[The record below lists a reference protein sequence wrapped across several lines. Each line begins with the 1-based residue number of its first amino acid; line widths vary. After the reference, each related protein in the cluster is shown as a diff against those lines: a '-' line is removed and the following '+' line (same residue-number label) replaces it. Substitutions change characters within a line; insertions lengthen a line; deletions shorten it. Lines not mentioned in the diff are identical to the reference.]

1 MYNDIKNNWYAWY
14 ALLYQMRCDVNSQR
28 VRGSKSSTSSA
39 LAAGGHSIE
48 VSTVQS
54 LELNIK
60 CEGFF
65 LNTDGV
71 N

>member
-1 MYNDIKNNWYAWY
+1 
-14 ALLYQMRCDVNSQR
+14 MRCDVNSQR

-60 CEGFF
+60 FEGFF